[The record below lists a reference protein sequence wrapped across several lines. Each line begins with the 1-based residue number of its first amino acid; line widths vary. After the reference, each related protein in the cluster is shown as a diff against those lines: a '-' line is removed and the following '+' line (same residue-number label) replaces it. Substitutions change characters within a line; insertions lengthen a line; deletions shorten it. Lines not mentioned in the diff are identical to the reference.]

1 MSQNQLNKDDK
12 FDYLDY
18 KELEPCK
25 FSFDSSS
32 ISTFNEFFGVNSF
45 RILDETFI
53 RLIDNDDLYK
63 EGFQLKDESLENNL
77 VEVIVKKEKTEVKFV
92 ASNSYPIC
100 HCGIVVKNQ
109 FIINGKIYEYM
120 LVHLVG
126 RMNNIDMD
134 KSMIKCH
141 FTKTFK
147 QCQNALIISTPN
159 IRPDKISK
167 TLIQKSDW
175 IEISSFTTSFSMLI
189 RSSIGN
195 DFEYFY
201 GVESNTKEINK
212 KFFKATNDLKFI
224 EKFANYYGIDV
235 PTQFREKIAN
245 FYIELNPAL
254 EIFRK
259 NLHDFYRAMVDHDG
273 PIISNGTL

>member
-1 MSQNQLNKDDK
+1 MSEDQLDKDDR
-12 FDYLDY
+12 FDCLDY

-32 ISTFNEFFGVNSF
+32 MSTFNEFFGVNSF

-77 VEVIVKKEKTEVKFV
+77 VEVVVKKEKTEVKFV
-92 ASNSYPIC
+92 ASNSYPIF
-100 HCGIVVKNQ
+100 HCGVVVKNQ
-109 FIINGKIYEYM
+109 FIMNGKIYEYM

-126 RMNNIDMD
+126 RMNNIDVD

-159 IRPDKISK
+159 IRPDKISE
-167 TLIQKSDW
+167 TLIHKSDW
-175 IEISSFTTSFSMLI
+175 IEISSFATSFSKLI
-189 RSSIGN
+189 R
-195 DFEYFY
+195 
-201 GVESNTKEINK
+201 
-212 KFFKATNDLKFI
+212 
-224 EKFANYYGIDV
+224 
-235 PTQFREKIAN
+235 
-245 FYIELNPAL
+245 
-254 EIFRK
+254 
-259 NLHDFYRAMVDHDG
+259 
-273 PIISNGTL
+273 